1 MRHAERY
8 AWVVSWSRPPP
19 PPFESSHRAVAGAWH
34 QWGARGF
41 RWIARCLSLLTIAI
55 GLSGYCGVGQIS
67 ASFTMVMAK
76 AMGKVNRSA
85 DMQKLTL
92 AC

>member
-1 MRHAERY
+1 MGGELVPLDSAL
-8 AWVVSWSRPPP
+8 PL
-19 PPFESSHRAVAGAWH
+19 
-34 QWGARGF
+34 
-41 RWIARCLSLLTIAI
+41 ILTIAI
-55 GLSGYCGVGQIS
+55 GLSGYCGLPDVGQIP